1 MSDDLLH
8 KLANDLRR
16 PAAGAAASADAKR
29 VWTKGEVYEAT
40 GISHG
45 EWQRWHTRYNAPW
58 RKGEKLVDIIDL
70 LLWLR
75 AQWQRAEHD
84 EGAAAGASL
93 SPKNRKLDLE
103 ARRLELQIAEAE
115 GRLMPRADAEQ
126 AQREMAATVRQS
138 MLVLARDVADRL
150 VGLDAQQIQA
160 RLGARAHAMLQQL
173 ARGQLLDTDN
183 SDHREAAEVAA
194 GLLAGVQAADLSPAQ
209 IRRRLQELARLL
221 GADDP
226 APIQPQPASRK
237 KAKKKTGKKKR
248 PKNKAVKKQAKKAT
262 KKKTAKKKTRKK
274 ATKTKG
280 SK

>member
-1 MSDDLLH
+1 MSGSIVDELSRDLGIGPHPADGRQSSAAAKRYWTKGEICRETGISHRQWQDWRDQYDCPWPRGRHESIDVVALVLWFRDMAFH
-8 KLANDLRR
+8 AERHA
-16 PAAGAAASADAKR
+16 AAGAAAL
-29 VWTKGEVYEAT
+29 
-40 GISHG
+40 
-45 EWQRWHTRYNAPW
+45 N
-58 RKGEKLVDIIDL
+58 
-70 LLWLR
+70 
-75 AQWQRAEHD
+75 
-84 EGAAAGASL
+84 
-93 SPKNRKLDLE
+93 PKNRKLDLE

-226 APIQPQPASRK
+226 APSQPQPASRK

-248 PKNKAVKKQAKKAT
+248 TKKKVVKKQSKKAT
-262 KKKTAKKKTRKK
+262 KKTAKKRATKK
-274 ATKTKG
+274 AKK
-280 SK
+280 K